1 MEKKFFVFVFFL
13 VRAQSGHNTTYKQ
26 IFFYM
31 YFSHSIFWNRM
42 ISEPLLKGHLYIDE
56 MSSQDRWPSRTR
68 VFFLLYLLRSTYYI
82 YVPYANV
89 PVLNGHPWCY
99 YIVPHR
105 QVTFDKKVN
114 SLIVISVLKNSN
126 YCCILI
132 TYVCTCINGTP
143 MHTFC
148 TYNVCRCSVPEGQVT
163 FEKR

>member
-1 MEKKFFVFVFFL
+1 MKC
-13 VRAQSGHNTTYKQ
+13 
-26 IFFYM
+26 
-31 YFSHSIFWNRM
+31 
-42 ISEPLLKGHLYIDE
+42 PP
-56 MSSQDRWPSRTR
+56 QDRWPSRTR
-68 VFFLLYLLRSTYYI
+68 VICFWFYLLRSTYYI
-82 YVPYANV
+82 DVSYAYV

-148 TYNVCRCSVPEGQVT
+148 TYDVCRCSVPEGQVT
-163 FEKR
+163 FEKRINYFCIKSVMRRKHTIHVIHINL